1 MPNYD
6 AIAKRWSLN
15 PRIFRALIRQESG
28 GRQSARSPAGAIGL
42 SQLMPATAKGLGVD
56 PYDPEQNLEGGA
68 HYLRQQLDRFG
79 GDYRKA
85 LAAYN
90 AGPGAVQKYGGVP
103 PFAETQN
110 YVRTILG
117 SGNVPLA
124 SGGPAGGSAG
134 SRTVTRTITPGVDNS
149 ALRGQ
154 LIQQFLGRSNVDPLD
169 FALGIHAAQDV
180 APVTR
185 TSTTRAPA
193 TAGDNAPTS
202 VRGKSP
208 LLELFWQG
216 PDGINVKNGA
226 KVPQGFVSG
235 HTDHVH
241 VGAGPKTVV
250 ELGKLAQ
257 SMGLQVGENPA
268 FGTVH
273 PVHVKN
279 SLHYRNEAI
288 DVSGDPARMRAYAHR
303 VAKLYGIR

>member
-6 AIAKRWSLN
+6 AIAKRWGLN

-28 GRQSARSPAGAIGL
+28 GNRNARSPAGAIGQT
-42 SQLMPATAKGLGVD
+42 QLMPATAKALGVD
-56 PYDPEQNLEGGA
+56 PYNDTQNVEGGA

-103 PFAETQN
+103 PYRETQN

-124 SGGPAGGSAG
+124 SKGPSGGSAG

-169 FALGIHAAQDV
+169 FAMGIHAAQDV

-193 TAGDNAPTS
+193 TSSSNVPTS
-202 VRGKSP
+202 LRGKSP

-216 PDGINVKNGA
+216 SGGINVKNGA

-235 HTDHVH
+235 HQDHVH
-241 VGAGPKTVV
+241 IGAGPKTVV

-257 SMGLQVGENPA
+257 SMGLQVGENPH
-268 FGTVH
+268 FGKVN

-279 SLHYRNEAI
+279 SLHYKGEAI
-288 DVSGDPARMRAYAHR
+288 DVSGDPAQMRAYAHR